1 VTDSSTPLFSL
12 LNGEGAGAVLAAAA
26 GDVAGGNS
34 PVGYSAITQ
43 QATVVAY
50 HVLRNDGVDRV
61 LLADEWKEL
70 GADAENPSVYRSP
83 SDSFRAWLD
92 AVSRGEGAATVEPSS
107 EPAARVYPIGVW
119 FRRDPERLVNAAIST
134 ARITHIDAST
144 VVGAAAI
151 AGAVAA
157 SSFAQVGRDLLQGAA
172 ELIERALAE
181 ISKEDYLFSRM
192 DDARILPSQLRE
204 AAGWVTGPA
213 ADLLKRVIDQG
224 PPSATEA
231 PLMAILLASSPSVE
245 PYRLI
250 EVAASVGGSD
260 VASMV
265 GAMVGARVGLRLWPW
280 VVPNNTWFAEIGRR
294 LVSGN
299 RETRDIPVPY
309 QVEERLT
316 FGFDSRLA

>member
-1 VTDSSTPLFSL
+1 ML
-12 LNGEGAGAVLAAAA
+12 AGAA

-34 PVGYSAITQ
+34 AVGYSAITQ

-50 HVLRNDGVDRV
+50 HLLRNDGIDRA

-70 GADAENPSVYRSP
+70 GADTENPSVYRSP
-83 SDSFRAWLD
+83 SESFVAWLE
-92 AVSRGEGAATVEPSS
+92 AISRGEGAATVEPSG
-107 EPAARVYPIGVW
+107 EPASRVYPVGVW
-119 FRRDPERLVNAAIST
+119 FRRDPERLVTAAISV
-134 ARITHIDAST
+134 ARLTHIDAST
-144 VVGAAAI
+144 VVGAAAV

-157 SSFAQVGRDLLQGAA
+157 SSFAQVGRDLLQGSA
-172 ELIERALAE
+172 ELIERALRE
-181 ISKEDYLFSRM
+181 IGKEDYLFSRM
-192 DDARILPSQLRE
+192 DDARQLPVRLRE
-204 AAGWVTGPA
+204 AASWVTDPA
-213 ADLLKRVIDQG
+213 IDLVKKVIEQG
-224 PPSATEA
+224 PPAASEKA
-231 PLMAILLASSPSVE
+231 LVAIVLASSPSIE

-250 EVAASVGGSD
+250 EVAASMGGSEM
-260 VASMV
+260 ASMV
-265 GAMVGARVGLRLWPW
+265 GAMVGARLGLRLWPW

>member
-1 VTDSSTPLFSL
+1 M
-12 LNGEGAGAVLAAAA
+12 LAAAA

-70 GADAENPSVYRSP
+70 GADAENPSVYRAP

-181 ISKEDYLFSRM
+181 IGREDYLFSRM
-192 DDARILPSQLRE
+192 DDARLLPSQLRE
-204 AAGWVTGPA
+204 VAGWVTGPG

-224 PPSATEA
+224 PPSAAEA
-231 PLMAILLASSPSVE
+231 PLIAIALASSPSVE

-294 LVSGN
+294 LVNGN